1 VSDQK
6 GAGIS
11 VAFEDSF
18 QEDYIWSGPAVG
30 FVDFDSYCSTTLFA
44 AEDFY
49 HAHRYNAKRS
59 LYPLAQGV
67 GNVSYGCE

>member
-1 VSDQK
+1 MIF

-11 VAFEDSF
+11 VAFEDAF

-44 AEDFY
+44 AETSTTLTVTTLN
-49 HAHRYNAKRS
+49 AHCTHS
-59 LYPLAQGV
+59 LKAL
-67 GNVSYGCE
+67 EM